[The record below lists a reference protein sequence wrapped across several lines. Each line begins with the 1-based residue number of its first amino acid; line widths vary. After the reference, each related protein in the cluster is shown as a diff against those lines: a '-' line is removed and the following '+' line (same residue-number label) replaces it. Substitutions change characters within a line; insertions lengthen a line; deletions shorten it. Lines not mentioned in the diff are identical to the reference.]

1 MKKLIHK
8 LKWKF
13 RQLYQHLFYWL
24 EWRYSDER
32 HDPYRCCDCG
42 STDVEIKIW
51 SKINEGDRPNGD
63 CEEYERSYCNACE
76 ENVRIRPTSSLLND
90 AEEWW
95 DLADHIIMYK
105 VTGLTLDDYTCDE
118 IGVLAFESA
127 CQEYWGTLTDKE
139 KIKTWLKN

>member
-24 EWRYSDER
+24 EWYYSDER

-51 SKINEGDRPNGD
+51 SKINEGGRPDGD
-63 CEEYERSYCNACE
+63 CEEYEHSYCNACE
-76 ENVRIRPTSSLLND
+76 ENVRVRPTSYMLAEAEQWWGNSDFPTMERLTGYRQDDFDPEDGYQDFVD
-90 AEEWW
+90 ACNNWW
-95 DLADHIIMYK
+95 KAMS
-105 VTGLTLDDYTCDE
+105 DE
-118 IGVLAFESA
+118 
-127 CQEYWGTLTDKE
+127 E
-139 KIKTWLKN
+139 KIEVWLNN